1 MDYYLLDIIGGIII
15 LIGTIRGYSNGFVIE
30 LTQIASVF
38 IGIIIALKYTN
49 VIAAFAHQQ
58 IAFSFELIQIV
69 VFFILFAL
77 VVMIMRFIGNLIT
90 RLLKLI
96 FLGWFNRLLGIVF
109 GVIKAM
115 LLLCLLAV
123 ITQRVNE
130 IIHIIPQVYFD
141 HSILY
146 QFSLDL
152 GESILD
158 FFSKKTMNTSNGVQ
172 TIELF
177 NTL

>member
-1 MDYYLLDIIGGIII
+1 MVYYLLDIIGGIII
-15 LIGTIRGYSNGFVIE
+15 LIGIIRGYSNGFVIE

-38 IGIIIALKYTN
+38 IGIIVALKYTN
-49 VIAAFAHQQ
+49 TIATLAHQQ
-58 IAFSFELIQIV
+58 VAFSFELIQIV
-69 VFFILFAL
+69 AFFIVFAL
-77 VVMIMRFIGNLIT
+77 VVMIMHFIGNLIT

-96 FLGWFNRLLGIVF
+96 FLGWFNRLLGVIF

-123 ITQRVNE
+123 IAQRGNDV
-130 IIHIIPQVYFD
+130 IQIIPQAYFD

-146 QFSLDL
+146 QFSLGL

-158 FFSKKTMNTSNGVQ
+158 FFSYDSIEKNTPNQ
-172 TIELF
+172 T
-177 NTL
+177 T